1 MKNLAIFSVIV
12 TTAFLFVFT
21 AFSQLDV
28 SLKWMNFLFI
38 CGNAMVIWMVYEVLT
53 DKYTTKKQFKDW
65 YEDRPKSKNIEI
77 ES

>member
-21 AFSQLDV
+21 AFSQLEV
-28 SLKWMNFLFI
+28 SLKWMNVLFI

>member
-21 AFSQLDV
+21 AFSQLEV
-28 SLKWMNFLFI
+28 SLKWMNVLFI

-53 DKYTTKKQFKDW
+53 DKYTTKRQFKDW

>member
-28 SLKWMNFLFI
+28 SLKWMNVLFI

>member
-28 SLKWMNFLFI
+28 SLKWMNVLFI

-65 YEDRPKSKNIEI
+65 YEDRPKLKNIET